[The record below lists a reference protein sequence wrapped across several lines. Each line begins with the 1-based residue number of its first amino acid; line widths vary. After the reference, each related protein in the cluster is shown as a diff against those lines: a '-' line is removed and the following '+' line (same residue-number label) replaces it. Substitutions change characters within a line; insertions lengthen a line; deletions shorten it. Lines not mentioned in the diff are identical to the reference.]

1 MSDLDKIVAIFPVVF
16 MLHDFEEI
24 IGFESWLK
32 NNREELARRFP
43 RIEKRF
49 DKGGMFLLSTSTFAF
64 AVCVIFVLVSLMSF
78 ISLYLGIYQWWFV
91 VFSAFFVHLFIH
103 IGQWIVYGKY
113 IPAIITSFLSLPYCF
128 YAFYV
133 VFEYSDFSVAEMLF
147 WMFLGTILM
156 LIIVPCVLNLAGR
169 LQKTLS

>member
-32 NNREELARRFP
+32 NNREELAKRFP

-78 ISLYLGIYQWWFV
+78 ISLCRYPSI
-91 VFSAFFVHLFIH
+91 
-103 IGQWIVYGKY
+103 
-113 IPAIITSFLSLPYCF
+113 
-128 YAFYV
+128 
-133 VFEYSDFSVAEMLF
+133 
-147 WMFLGTILM
+147 
-156 LIIVPCVLNLAGR
+156 R
-169 LQKTLS
+169 LDQRKKHA